1 MSSSVYPG
9 NSSHASK
16 PSRGNTD
23 FGATNQRPEISQ
35 SEKNS
40 EAIKAPMNSDDNLD
54 RDSQYADY
62 GVQNDPDADNNGT
75 NNLNTEEETN
85 ARISIKSTDMSEN
98 MILFIVEKTILAF
111 EAAAYSLETQ
121 KEGSKLDHN
130 TLIAKF
136 IKGEM
141 ELFYKPTWHVIVGD
155 NYGAYFTHEEFNF
168 IVYTLNNK
176 WITVFK
182 SNIPTKA

>member
-1 MSSSVYPG
+1 MSSSMNHG
-9 NSSHASK
+9 KSSEASK

-23 FGATNQRPEISQ
+23 FGVTNQKPDASI

-40 EAIKAPMNSDDNLD
+40 EGLKAPLNSDEYED
-54 RDSQYADY
+54 RESHNADFA
-62 GVQNDPDADNNGT
+62 VQSETDGQAQAT
-75 NNLNTEEETN
+75 NQGPEEEESN
-85 ARISIKSTDMSEN
+85 ARVSIKSTDMSEN
-98 MILFIVEKTILAF
+98 MILFVVEKTILAF

-141 ELFYKPTWHVIVGD
+141 EIFYKQTWHVIVGE
-155 NYGAYFTHEEFNF
+155 NYGAFFTHEEFNF
-168 IVYTLNNK
+168 IVYTFNNK

-182 SNIPTKA
+182 SNVPSKA